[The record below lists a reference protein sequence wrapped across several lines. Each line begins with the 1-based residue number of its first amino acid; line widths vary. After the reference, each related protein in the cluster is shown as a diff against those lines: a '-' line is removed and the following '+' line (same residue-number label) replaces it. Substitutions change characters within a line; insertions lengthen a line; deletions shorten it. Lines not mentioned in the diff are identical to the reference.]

1 MIVTQLYLVVSGN
14 YAWLNW
20 LTIVAAAAALPDF
33 FLAPFLDF
41 APTFDPQPAWFA
53 VAVIGLAILVAVLSY
68 WPVRNLIGPRQMMNA
83 SFNPYHIVNT
93 YGAFGSV
100 TRHRDEVVVEGTE
113 DKPPTPSSTWH
124 EYEFKGKPGDPMR
137 MPRQWAPYHLRLDWM
152 MWFLPFGLGYAEGWF
167 IRFVERLLQNDPL
180 ILGLLRRNPFAARPP
195 GTIRAGM
202 YRYRYTSWK
211 ERRDTGAFWVRQRIG
226 EYLPPVTLNDG

>member
-1 MIVTQLYLVVSGN
+1 
-14 YAWLNW
+14 
-20 LTIVAAAAALPDF
+20 
-33 FLAPFLDF
+33 
-41 APTFDPQPAWFA
+41 
-53 VAVIGLAILVAVLSY
+53 
-68 WPVRNLIGPRQMMNA
+68 MMNA

-113 DKPPTPSSTWH
+113 DNPPTPSSTWR

-167 IRFVERLLQNDPL
+167 VRFVERLLQNDRL
-180 ILGLLRRNPFAARPP
+180 ILGLLRRNPFADRPP

-202 YRYRYTSWK
+202 YRYRYTSWR
-211 ERRDTGAFWVRQRIG
+211 ERRETGAFWVRKRIG